1 MTSAA
6 QNISPVSGPLAEA
19 AADGLVAL
27 PPLRVRTD
35 RAEIAAFAASTAP
48 LSGDFVPLTFPFRW
62 LTLPA
67 IRSAIVD
74 MIGGDGVLPVHEA
87 QNFAYERALLPD
99 ADYDLT
105 VEAKRSDGPS
115 RLTLRCAVST
125 LQGEVCAR
133 FETVLRIVSL
143 ASQPAR

>member
-1 MTSAA
+1 MTSAPEHA
-6 QNISPVSGPLAEA
+6 AAVSGSRTEA
-19 AADGLVAL
+19 WVDGMVSL

-67 IRSAIVD
+67 IRAAIVD

-105 VEAKRSDGPS
+105 VEAQRSEEPP

-125 LQGEVCAR
+125 LEGEVCTR

-143 ASQPAR
+143 AALPAR